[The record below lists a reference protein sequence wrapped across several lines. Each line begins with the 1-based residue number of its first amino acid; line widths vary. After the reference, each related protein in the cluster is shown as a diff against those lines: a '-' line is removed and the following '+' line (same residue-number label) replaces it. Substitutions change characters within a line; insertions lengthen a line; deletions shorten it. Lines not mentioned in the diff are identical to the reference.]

1 MLVWDI
7 HYTAHSVEKA
17 TSGSVFVAETSLRKG
32 VQMFNE
38 KETDEGSGGLSGVEL
53 GLNQS

>member
-1 MLVWDI
+1 MEE
-7 HYTAHSVEKA
+7 AR
-17 TSGSVFVAETSLRKG
+17 SGSVFVAETSLRKG